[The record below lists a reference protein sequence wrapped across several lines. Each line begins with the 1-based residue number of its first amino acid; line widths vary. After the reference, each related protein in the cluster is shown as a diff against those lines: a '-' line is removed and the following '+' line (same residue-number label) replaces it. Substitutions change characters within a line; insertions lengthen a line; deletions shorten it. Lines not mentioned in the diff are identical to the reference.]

1 MARIPENCSKIG
13 EQLLNKVYSKH
24 AGKMTQF
31 NLHNFNVSI
40 TTVQF
45 KECQPK

>member
-1 MARIPENCSKIG
+1 MRGIVKQS
-13 EQLLNKVYSKH
+13 LDSKH

-31 NLHNFNVSI
+31 NLHIFNVSI
-40 TTVQF
+40 TIVQF